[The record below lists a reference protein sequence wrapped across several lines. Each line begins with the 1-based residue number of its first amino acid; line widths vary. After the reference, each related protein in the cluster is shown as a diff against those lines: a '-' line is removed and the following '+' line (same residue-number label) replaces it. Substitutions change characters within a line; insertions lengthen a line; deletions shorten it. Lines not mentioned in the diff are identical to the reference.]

1 MAIPGTFQTY
11 DLPTGI
17 KLDVEDAIWLIS
29 PFDVPLQGGMG
40 ADGRTALSTD
50 TCFETKVEW
59 LDEVLLTPKTTVA
72 TAVATTTATLVNV
85 AATTGVNFQ
94 TGDVVQVDGE
104 QLQITAYG
112 STVDWFVVTRGF
124 NGTTATTFAT
134 GDTFIGVGSAL
145 AEGSVPPSARAI
157 DRTDR
162 YNRTQIFGPVAVSV
176 SGTEQVVQKYGLVS
190 TEFDHQVGNRIKE
203 QAITMEYALIN
214 GIPGAGSAT
223 VGRTMGGLNYW
234 ISTNVDSSSTAL
246 TDSVIMVQAQACFDA
261 GGNPDRLLLSSKSK
275 RVVSAIDSTEIRYG
289 QNTNIR
295 GQVVDFYDTDYGRVS
310 VILDR
315 WCLPNQAFLFSR
327 DQATICTLRPLQ
339 FEMLAKTG
347 DFTQGQVVGEKTLR
361 FRMQSHSA
369 KFTALT

>member
-17 KLDVEDAIWLIS
+17 KLDIEDAIWLIS

-59 LDEVLLTPKTTVA
+59 LDETLLTPKTTVA
-72 TAVATTTATLVNV
+72 STVSTTTATVINV
-85 AATTGVNFQ
+85 AAGTGINFQ
-94 TGDVVQVDGE
+94 TGDVVQADGE
-104 QLQITAYG
+104 QMQITAYG
-112 STVDWFVVTRGF
+112 TTVDWFVVTRAF
-124 NGTTATTFAT
+124 NTTTATTFAI

-145 AEGSVPPSARAI
+145 AEGSVPPSARAV
-157 DRTDR
+157 DRVDR
-162 YNRTQIFGPVAVSV
+162 FNRTQIFGPVAVAV
-176 SGTEQVVQKYGLVS
+176 SGTEQAVQKYGLMS
-190 TEFDHQVGNRIKE
+190 TEFDHQVGNRVKE

-214 GIPGAGSAT
+214 GIPSAGTAT

-234 ISTNVDSSSTAL
+234 ISSNSDTASTAL
-246 TDSVIMVQAQACFDA
+246 SDSAIMVQAQACFDA

-275 RVVSAIDSTEIRYG
+275 RTVSAIDSTEIRYG

-295 GQVVDFYDTDYGRVS
+295 GQVVDFYDTDYGRIS

-315 WCLPNQAFLFSR
+315 WCLINQAFLFAR

-347 DFTQGQVVGEKTLR
+347 DFIQGQVVGEKTLR
-361 FRMQSHSA
+361 FRMQAHAA